1 MGTGRERERAAARAA
16 RHVHACC
23 LLHGRGAQ
31 MLLHLHVRA
40 QSPPHVRYVYSTI
53 VVESGRQHRACSDEI
68 LSLSRPPSCTTS
80 TRAGQ
85 ACAATA
91 TGTGRSLDREAV
103 VSCPPDARSK
113 AKEGKGPHPQHC
125 CSTWFSPRFALAR
138 CRSHGPRAAFPGSPG
153 WRGGCLPCLLPWP
166 GRSSR
171 QPMMRDWCWEIVHG
185 SRCRVIAC
193 CLRCAAFS
201 WLVGN
206 GQGGGVRPGESRAQ
220 APREPARRILFLPCM
235 QGNKTDTAR
244 SRSGDS
250 SALPPC

>member
-1 MGTGRERERAAARAA
+1 MQSSPCPDLPPA
-16 RHVHACC
+16 RHR
-23 LLHGRGAQ
+23 HGQGRPALPQPQAQ
-31 MLLHLHVRA
+31 A
-40 QSPPHVRYVYSTI
+40 GPSTA
-53 VVESGRQHRACSDEI
+53 RWWW
-68 LSLSRPPSCTTS
+68 
-80 TRAGQ
+80 
-85 ACAATA
+85 
-91 TGTGRSLDREAV
+91 
-103 VSCPPDARSK
+103 CPPDARSK

-125 CSTWFSPRFALAR
+125 CSTWFSPRFALTR